1 MSENIIGKM
10 QIIIV
15 MFMVVTVLFIFVFVS
30 EHKARDVYE
39 DVKNKID
46 SGYSVYV
53 NGTEVESDKIAVE
66 KYPSDCYTI
75 KDDENIILI
84 TIR

>member
-1 MSENIIGKM
+1 MSGNIIAKIQM
-10 QIIIV
+10 SIAIFLATIV
-15 MFMVVTVLFIFVFVS
+15 VVTFSFVS
-30 EHKARDVYE
+30 ENNAHDVYK

-53 NGTEVESDKIAVE
+53 NGTEVESDNIAVE

-84 TIR
+84 TIK